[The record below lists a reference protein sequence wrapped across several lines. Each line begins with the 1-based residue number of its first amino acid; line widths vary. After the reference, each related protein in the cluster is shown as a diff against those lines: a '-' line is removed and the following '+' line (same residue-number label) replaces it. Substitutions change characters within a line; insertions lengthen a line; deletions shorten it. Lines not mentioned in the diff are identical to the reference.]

1 MTASFAHNLHRI
13 NLALLALSALFL
25 CIALS
30 GADWRQLLSSLVAAG
45 RHLPLLLIPYALT
58 SFLWT
63 ASWSALLA
71 GAPAPP
77 MGRLYLVRLAG
88 ESLNQLTPA
97 ASFGGEPLK
106 AQLLHAEGVGWREA
120 MASLAVHKAV
130 TVLSLVFYILAAL
143 LLLPAV
149 LPRLPLPL
157 AVAGWAGTFL
167 LGAGASLFLW
177 LQRRDPCGSIIRLLQ
192 RLGLC
197 PAVLLSRKEE
207 LARFDAALSGFY
219 RKKYRAAALAFG
231 LYLLGWAMHALEVYL
246 IFRILGHPI
255 PLELALCLDGL
266 SQLASALGFM
276 IPASLGVQDGGILGL
291 ALVFNLGA
299 TLGAGFGVL
308 RRLREVC
315 WLSAGLV
322 AGVVL
327 ARDGKTG
334 RRRNPH
340 A

>member
-1 MTASFAHNLHRI
+1 MTASFAHTLHRI

-25 CIALS
+25 WVALS
-30 GADWRQLLSSLVAAG
+30 GADWQQLLSSLSAAG
-45 RHLPLLLIPYALT
+45 RYLPLLLVPYALT

-71 GAPAPP
+71 DAPAPP
-77 MGRLYLVRLAG
+77 AGRLYLVRLAG

-97 ASFGGEPLK
+97 ASFGGEPFK
-106 AQLLHAEGVGWREA
+106 AQLLHAEGVGWQEA
-120 MASLAVHKAV
+120 TASLAVHKAV
-130 TVLSLVFYILAAL
+130 TVLSLVCYILAAL

-149 LPRLPLPL
+149 LPRFPLPL
-157 AVAGWAGTFL
+157 ALAGWVGTFV
-167 LGAGASLFLW
+167 LGAGASVFLW
-177 LQRRDPCGSIIRLLQ
+177 LQRRSPCSSLIRLLQ

-197 PAVLLSRKEE
+197 PAALLSRQEE
-207 LARFDAALSGFY
+207 LARFDATLSGFY
-219 RKKYRAAALAFG
+219 RKRKRAAVIAFG

-246 IFRILGHPI
+246 AFRILGHPI

-276 IPASLGVQDGGILGL
+276 IPASLGVQDGGIVGL
-291 ALVFNLGA
+291 SLVFNLGA
-299 TLGAGFGVL
+299 TLGAGLSVL
-308 RRLREVC
+308 RRLREAC
-315 WLSAGLV
+315 WLSAGLL

-327 ARDGKTG
+327 ARDGKTR
-334 RRRNPH
+334 RRRNHH

>member
-1 MTASFAHNLHRI
+1 MTASFAHTLRRI

-25 CIALS
+25 WAALS
-30 GADWRQLLSSLVAAG
+30 GADWEPLLSSLIPAG
-45 RHLPLLLIPYALT
+45 RYLPLLLMPYAVT

-63 ASWSALLA
+63 ASWSALLV

-77 MGRLYLVRLAG
+77 MGRLYLLRLAG

-106 AQLLHAEGVGWREA
+106 AQLLHAEGVGWQEA
-120 MASLAVHKAV
+120 SASLAVHKAV
-130 TVLSLVFYILAAL
+130 TVLSLVLYILAAL

-149 LPRLPLPL
+149 LPQLPLPI
-157 AVAGWAGTFL
+157 AVASWVGAL
-167 LGAGASLFLW
+167 MLGCGASVFLW
-177 LQRRDPCGSIIRLLQ
+177 LQRRNPCTSLVRLLQ

-197 PAVLLSRKEE
+197 PAALLSRREE
-207 LARFDAALSGFY
+207 LAVFDAALSGFY
-219 RKKYRAAALAFG
+219 SNRKRAAVLAFG
-231 LYLLGWAMHALEVYL
+231 LYFLGWAMHALELYL

-276 IPASLGVQDGGILGL
+276 IPASLGVQEGGNVGL
-291 ALVFNLGA
+291 SLLFNLGA
-299 TLGAGFGVL
+299 ALGAGFSVL
-308 RRLREVC
+308 RRLREAC

-322 AGVVL
+322 AGFVL
-327 ARDGKTG
+327 AKEGKTR
-334 RRRNPH
+334 RRRNHH